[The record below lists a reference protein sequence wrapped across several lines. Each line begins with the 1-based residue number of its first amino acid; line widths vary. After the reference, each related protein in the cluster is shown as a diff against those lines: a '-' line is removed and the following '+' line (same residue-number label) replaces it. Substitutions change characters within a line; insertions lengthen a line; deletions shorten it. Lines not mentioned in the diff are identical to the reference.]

1 MRPRIIHLGFGAIA
15 LAALLCIEA
24 QAQTPFPSSPKLNK
38 QGTQSSLPPS
48 NSVSHISTN
57 GTILW
62 AGTGKGLARSFNGGR
77 SWESFRLIP
86 EFASPGIFAVAIH
99 GDTTWAA
106 TGFTKDV
113 NGDGV
118 QTGTGYSFS
127 RDNGVTWAHL
137 PQPLDGIGDS
147 IVVYGNNRVNF
158 LPIVVPEQN
167 VTFDVDVAD
176 SAVWISSWSSGL
188 RKSTD
193 LGQTW
198 QRIVLPSDTL
208 NSISPA
214 DSLGTYSMDPR
225 KNNNFL
231 AFSVFAQTDSLIWAG
246 TAGGINKS
254 TDAGL
259 SWTKFTTL
267 NQRSHI
273 LGNWVIA
280 IKGQQLDSVR
290 LWCTNWKADLD
301 PNEQYGVSYS
311 DDGGRIWNNVLI
323 GTKAYDF
330 AFKGSI
336 AYIATDDGVYRT
348 SDGGRS
354 WNLSGTII
362 DKSTGQRI
370 ATTSFYSVGVI
381 GDTVYCGSNDGLA
394 RTVDNSS
401 HAFGETWEIQRAY
414 QPVGGAATTYAYPNP
429 FSPAQEIVRFH
440 YSTGGVPASV
450 TIEVFDFGMNRVR
463 TIVKDAQRS
472 GAQEYD
478 EIWDGRDDAG
488 NEVTNGVYF
497 YRVVSNGG
505 DPTWGKVM
513 VLE

>member
-1 MRPRIIHLGFGAIA
+1 MNPGRTLSGLTSVILLALFPPNGTAQSHL
-15 LAALLCIEA
+15 
-24 QAQTPFPSSPKLNK
+24 PDSPKLDA

-48 NSVSHISTN
+48 NSISHISVN
-57 GTILW
+57 GTTLW

-77 SWESFRLIP
+77 SWESFRLTP
-86 EFASPGIFAVAIH
+86 EFASLGIFSVDTH

-118 QTGTGYSFS
+118 QTGTGYAYSL
-127 RDNGVTWAHL
+127 DNGATWTHRG
-137 PQPLDGIGDS
+137 QPLDGIGDS
-147 IVVYGNNRVNF
+147 IVMYGINRINF

-167 VTFDVDVAD
+167 VTFDVDVTD
-176 SAVWISSWSSGL
+176 SVVWITSWSSGL

-198 QRIVLPSDTL
+198 QRIVLPNRGR
-208 NSISPA
+208 NSISPS

-225 KNNNFL
+225 TDNNFL

-259 SWTKFTTL
+259 SWSKYTTL
-267 NQRSHI
+267 NQQSHI

-280 IKGQQLDSVR
+280 IKGQQLDSVYR

-311 DDGGRIWNNVLI
+311 DDGGRIWTNLLI

-330 AFKGSI
+330 AFKGPITYVAS
-336 AYIATDDGVYRT
+336 DDGVYRT

-362 DKSTGQRI
+362 DRTTGQRI
-370 ATTSFYSVGVI
+370 ATTSFFAVGVI
-381 GDTVYCGSNDGLA
+381 GDTVYCGSGDGLA
-394 RTVDNSS
+394 KTIDNST
-401 HAFGETWEIQRAY
+401 HTFGETWEIERAY
-414 QPVGGAATTYAYPNP
+414 QSVGGATTYAYPNP
-429 FSPAQEIVRFH
+429 FSPAQEVVRFH
-440 YSTGGVPASV
+440 YSTGGIPATV

-472 GAQEYD
+472 GTQEYD
-478 EIWDGRDDAG
+478 EIWNGQDDKG
-488 NEVTNGVYF
+488 NQVTNGVYF
-497 YRVVSNGG
+497 YRVIVNNA